1 MKFKIK
7 KEVEPMGR
15 RVTDEIKD
23 RPGEPMVAKSKMGE
37 ATVSELEVK
46 GIEDLT
52 QTEKKHLLLQL
63 ARDRVKNSSAGPWEI
78 TDVRR
83 EEWRSV
89 GTTLTQQMEI
99 DIRDMGRNALFEV
112 LLDITQLE
120 RELEAKEIQTEELE
134 AEKRRAAPKE

>member
-1 MKFKIK
+1 
-7 KEVEPMGR
+7 MGR

-23 RPGEPMVAKSKMGE
+23 KPGEPMVAKSKMGE

-46 GIEDLT
+46 GIEGLT

-63 ARDRVKNSSAGPWEI
+63 ARDRVTNSSAGPWEI

-99 DIRDMGRNALFEV
+99 DVRDTGRNSLFEV

-120 RELEAKEIQTEELE
+120 RELEAEKVETEELK
-134 AEKRRAAPKE
+134 AEKRKVGHKE

>member
-1 MKFKIK
+1 
-7 KEVEPMGR
+7 MGR

-63 ARDRVKNSSAGPWEI
+63 ARDRVTNSSAGPWEI
-78 TDVRR
+78 TDVKR

-99 DIRDMGRNALFEV
+99 DVRDTGRNALFEV

-120 RELEAKEIQTEELE
+120 RELEAEKVETEELE
-134 AEKRRAAPKE
+134 AEKREAGRKE

>member
-1 MKFKIK
+1 
-7 KEVEPMGR
+7 MGR

-23 RPGEPMVAKSKMGE
+23 RPGEPMVARSKMGE

-83 EEWRSV
+83 EEWGSI

-99 DIRDMGRNALFEV
+99 DIRDIGRNALFEV

>member
-1 MKFKIK
+1 
-7 KEVEPMGR
+7 MGR

-23 RPGEPMVAKSKMGE
+23 RSGEPMVAKSKMGE

-83 EEWRSV
+83 EEWGSV
-89 GTTLTQQMEI
+89 GATLTQQMEI

-134 AEKRRAAPKE
+134 AEKRRAVPKE